1 MQSSQSIYII
11 SWEFLSSKFLS
22 PEYRLKF
29 LVSRMKTSKIKFL
42 MWKSSVF
49 KPLWLMLV
57 RRFFAL
63 IRVVLYGFAFL
74 FLLLFFSFLVGGS
87 LSLKKSWFCDF
98 STKFFGFWIGKTISV
113 LPTAHLILILLL
125 FSILNKIIQLRI
137 HIKSF

>member
-57 RRFFAL
+57 RRFLAL

-74 FLLLFFSFLVGGS
+74 FLLFFFSFLVGGS

-98 STKFFGFWIGKTISV
+98 STKFFGFWIAKTISV

>member
-98 STKFFGFWIGKTISV
+98 STKFFGFWISQTISV
-113 LPTAHLILILLL
+113 LPTAHLTLILLL
-125 FSILNKIIQLRI
+125 FSIFNKIIQLRI